1 MLRRYS
7 IDVTFGR
14 TVVVYESPR
23 RTTREQICDLL
34 NLQPYSERDKHMLVR
49 KSGIARNHVVAMF
62 DPDFFDNK
70 QFVVAANDSE
80 LLKKADTFAA
90 RLYELSPHNYDQIVS
105 NRELQNHI

>member
-14 TVVVYESPR
+14 PVVVYESPR

-49 KSGIARNHVVAMF
+49 NMGIARNHVVAMF
-62 DPDFFDNK
+62 DPQFYENR
-70 QFVVAANDSE
+70 QFVVASNDVE
-80 LLKKADTFAA
+80 LLKKADTFAV
-90 RLYELSPHNYDQIVS
+90 RLYELSPHNYDQVER